1 MASRDLSMDSCRE
14 QLLPDLPSD
23 VHIFCALDGFEQR
36 CPVQSSPKA
45 IPVSTF
51 VVRQYGT
58 QSLRVEGDQYNIL
71 E

>member
-1 MASRDLSMDSCRE
+1 MASRDISMDSSRE

-23 VHIFCALDGFEQR
+23 VHIFCALDGFEQW

-51 VVRQYGT
+51 VIRQYDGGC
-58 QSLRVEGDQYNIL
+58 LRFGLQL
-71 E
+71 